1 MSDGTVSFSRTNR
14 RKMLAQRGGKTKKN
28 TQQCESK
35 FAKNMLKE
43 E

>member
-1 MSDGTVSFSRTNR
+1 MSDGTVAFSRTNR
-14 RKMLAQRGGKTKKN
+14 HKMLAQRGGKTKKN